1 MGQSHLIHV
10 FIFLA
15 AASIMV
21 PLTSRF
27 KLGSV
32 IGYLVVGILIGPFGL
47 KLIGNAQQIM
57 HFAEFGVI
65 MMLFLIGLELEPKKL
80 WQLRKLIVG
89 LGSLQVVLTTSALTL
104 IGLSMGYDWRVSL
117 AIAMAL
123 TLSSTALVLQ
133 MLQEKNLMKT
143 AEGETSF
150 AVLLFQDIAVIP
162 ILIIIPLLHS
172 AHAAPLNLDESSFI
186 EQLPQLVRCLVITGV
201 IGFIIVI
208 GHYFSRHL
216 FFIIAKTNLRE
227 VFTAFSL
234 ALVVGITLLMQCI
247 GMSPALG
254 AFIAGVVL
262 ANSQYKHTVEADIQ
276 PFKGLLLGLFFIS
289 VGMGMNFTLFAQQ
302 TWFII
307 AIVLGL
313 IATKAVILSV
323 LGRIF
328 ALTKIQTLGFA
339 LALSQGGEFAF
350 VLFQYASDSKVMSAE
365 LRELYTLVVA
375 VSMLT
380 TPFLIMLYQRYVIPR
395 YMSIIPTREYDQ
407 INERNE
413 IILAGYGRFGQI
425 IGRFLNGENI
435 KITVLEKN
443 PEQIELLRKFG
454 YPSYFGDASRLDL
467 LKNAGAEHAKLLIVA
482 VGDAAKNLEIVKLAK
497 YHFPHLT
504 VYARARNRRHAY
516 ELHKAGV
523 DYFKRELFSSSLE
536 MTKEVLKL
544 FDYSPEDIQ
553 AKATAFEQYDEKNLL
568 KSFEFFEEETDLIN
582 FARQAKGELERI
594 LHNSAIVGEGTEQKI

>member
-1 MGQSHLIHV
+1 MGQSHLVHV

-32 IGYLVVGILIGPFGL
+32 IGYLVVGILIGSYGL
-47 KLIGNAQQIM
+47 RLINNAEQIM

-65 MMLFLIGLELEPKKL
+65 MMLFLIGLELEPQKL
-80 WQLRKLIVG
+80 WQLRKLIIG
-89 LGSLQVVLTTSALTL
+89 LGSLQVIFTTSILTL

-117 AIAMAL
+117 AISMAL

-143 AEGETSF
+143 TEGETSF

-162 ILIIIPLLHS
+162 ILIIMPLLHPENT
-172 AHAAPLNLDESSFI
+172 AALTIQDHSLI
-186 EQLPQLVRCLVITGV
+186 GQLPKIQKAFVITSV
-201 IGFIIVI
+201 ISLIILV
-208 GHYFSRHL
+208 GHYLSRHVFL
-216 FFIIAKTNLRE
+216 IIAKTNLRE

-247 GMSPALG
+247 GISPALG

-289 VGMGMNFTLFAQQ
+289 VGMGMNFTLFAQHPLL
-302 TWFII
+302 II
-307 AIVLGL
+307 SIVLGL
-313 IATKAVILSV
+313 IVIKAIILSL
-323 LGRIF
+323 LGHSF
-328 ALTKIQTLGFA
+328 DLTKIQTLGFA

-350 VLFQYASDSKVMSAE
+350 VLFQYASDSKVINNE
-365 LRELYTLVVA
+365 LKELYTLVVA

-380 TPFLIMLYQRYVIPR
+380 TPFLLMLYQRYVIPR
-395 YMSIIPTREYDQ
+395 FMSILVRREYDE
-407 INERNE
+407 IKETNS

-425 IGRFLNGENI
+425 IGRLLNGEHI

-467 LKNAGAEHAKLLIVA
+467 LKSAGAEQAKLLIVA
-482 VGDAAKNLEIVKLAK
+482 VGDAEKNLEIVRLAK
-497 YHFPHLT
+497 HHFPHLT
-504 VYARARNRRHAY
+504 IFARARNRRHAY

-523 DYFKRELFSSSLE
+523 DYFKRELFSSSLDV
-536 MTKEVLKL
+536 TKEVLKFL
-544 FDYSPEDIQ
+544 GYKNKEIQ
-553 AKATAFEQYDEKNLL
+553 AKASAFEKHDEATLR
-568 KSFEFFEEETDLIN
+568 KSFEFFEEEKNLIN
-582 FARQAKGELERI
+582 FARQSKGELERI
-594 LHNSAIVGEGTEQKI
+594 LQNSSVNATTEAE